1 MSRLSKQSIRKL
13 CEGIDPLIVR
23 FQAHKVRINGKSG
36 GLSHASYDCHIG
48 ADLTLGVHPGFIVG
62 KHTLENS
69 EFWHPRWLR
78 LLRCGKVATVV
89 QEQIRREQELAQKLE
104 DNPPCFAL
112 AHTKEDFAFPA
123 NLSGQVADK
132 STYARLF
139 VSAFNTVFDCGFRGN
154 ATLELVNHSDEPV
167 VIREGDP
174 ICQFLF
180 DELDEP
186 SENPYNDTCRYQGQ
200 TKQAHEARYEHA
212 DGTWAPRSAVAGG
225 RP

>member
-13 CEGIDPLIVR
+13 CEGIDPLIVP

-48 ADLTLGVHPGFIVG
+48 ADLTLGVHPGFIIA
-62 KHTLENS
+62 KHTLQNAEV
-69 EFWHPRWLR
+69 WHPRWLQ
-78 LLRCGKVATVV
+78 LLRRGKVERVV
-89 QEQIRREQELAQKLE
+89 QEQIRREQELAQLLE

-112 AHTKEDFAFPA
+112 AHTREDFAFPA
-123 NLSGQVADK
+123 NIPGQVADK

-139 VSAFNTVFDCGFRGN
+139 VSAMNTFFDPGYRGN
-154 ATLELVNHSDEPV
+154 ATLELVNHGDQAV
-167 VIREGDP
+167 AIREDDP

-180 DELDEP
+180 DELDE
-186 SENPYNDTCRYQGQ
+186 ETEDPYNDSCKYQGQ
-200 TKQAHEARYEHA
+200 TKQAHEARYENE
-212 DGTWAPRSAVAGG
+212 DGTWVPRSALTGG